1 MPIHRRQDP
10 ITPER
15 FEARG
20 RFDALDSLRGLAAL
34 VVVVNH
40 CLNLFPPVG
49 GFGASQTVYVMNPVV
64 VWLLRSPL
72 SLLWDGRAAVA
83 LFFVLSGFV
92 LALPWFRGR
101 PPAYG
106 SFVIRRFC
114 RIYLPY
120 AAAIGLAMAL
130 AASLAGLRPPPLS
143 LWFDAANWV
152 EPVSWP
158 AIMDHLLMLGWHNT
172 FDNAVWSLDHE
183 MRISL
188 IFPLLML
195 PIMRFG
201 LTGAAILAVGLYGAA
216 GAITHFAGWH
226 GAPAEVAASLRFG
239 MFFVLGATLASSADR
254 LAAGRSRWFEP
265 AAWGALGLGLLL
277 LWVGREPAVSAVGSS
292 LVILAVILP
301 GRIRNALMRPAPR
314 ALGRVSYSLYLTHL
328 LVILSAVHLLHTYL
342 PLPVIAGGA
351 FLTALPAAWIFH
363 RWIEAPSNQLGRRL
377 VRADRRQ
384 PVAA

>member
-1 MPIHRRQDP
+1 MLVHPPQDP
-10 ITPER
+10 D
-15 FEARG
+15 

-40 CLNLFPPVG
+40 CLNLFPPFG
-49 GFGASQTVYVMNPVV
+49 GFGASQTVYAVDPVV
-64 VWLLRSPL
+64 AWVARSPL

-101 PPAYG
+101 QPTYG
-106 SFVIRRFC
+106 SFAIRRVC

-120 AAAIGLAMAL
+120 AAAVGLAMVL
-130 AASLAGLRPPPLS
+130 ATTLAGLRPPPLS
-143 LWFDAANWV
+143 LWFDTANWV
-152 EPVSWP
+152 EPVSWA
-158 AIMDHLLMLGWHNT
+158 AITDHLLMLGGHNT
-172 FDNAVWSLDHE
+172 FNNAVWSLDHE

-188 IFPLLML
+188 VFPLLML

-201 LTGAAILAVGLYGAA
+201 LIGAAILAVGLYGAA

-239 MFFVLGATLASSADR
+239 MFFVLGATLARSADR
-254 LAAGRSRWFEP
+254 LAAGRSRWCGP
-265 AAWGALGLGLLL
+265 AAWGALGAGLLL
-277 LWVGREPAVSAVGSS
+277 LWIGREPAVSAVGSG

-301 GRIRNALMRPAPR
+301 GHIRAALMRPSPR

-328 LVILSAVHLLHTYL
+328 LVILSAVHLLHSYL
-342 PLPVIAGGA
+342 PLPVIAGGV
-351 FLTALPAAWIFH
+351 FLTALPVAWVFH

-377 VRADRRQ
+377 ARADRRRI
-384 PVAA
+384 VAA